1 MADTLSHTALFGVA
15 VSFWLGTTLMP
26 TVLVA
31 AVVFALL
38 IERLRRVKQIFGESV
53 LSILLTASLA
63 LTMVLISLKGGYKVD
78 LLSYLFGSIT
88 TVTRS
93 DLFYIALLGTLIILA
108 VLKNYRALFL
118 ASLSEELAATSGIA
132 VERVNLLLILMT
144 SLFVSVAMQVVGILL
159 ISGLLVIPVVT
170 AMLWEQDFR
179 KTLLAAISFSL
190 FSVLTGLLL
199 SYWFNIA
206 SGGAIILVAC
216 LLLVISLAGRR
227 VHLL

>member
-1 MADTLSHTALFGVA
+1 APEVARVVCGV
-15 VSFWLGTTLMP
+15 
-26 TVLVA
+26 
-31 AVVFALL
+31 
-38 IERLRRVKQIFGESV
+38 
-53 LSILLTASLA
+53 TASLA